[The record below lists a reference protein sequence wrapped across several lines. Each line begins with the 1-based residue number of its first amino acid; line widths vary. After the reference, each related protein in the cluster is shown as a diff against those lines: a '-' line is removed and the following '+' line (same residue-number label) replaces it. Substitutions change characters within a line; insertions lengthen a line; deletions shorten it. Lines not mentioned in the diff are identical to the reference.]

1 MELVTEPVVAVPDT
15 ADRVHA
21 EFRDDL
27 DCRSGKIARLWV
39 CGNILRMANMR
50 ADAHN
55 LAEPA
60 RAAAAPLAERAAGQH
75 RQGWAVPGMVPTEA
89 VRDHRF
95 MDDNNEFH
103 PESIEPSDDP
113 GVRISAL
120 NGATIIV
127 RTDLATRLV
136 TLDLEDPEGMLVA
149 SRVLGGEDLQRLVD
163 ALTEASERAHN
174 SDGPVVVDVSQVIGR
189 D

>member
-1 MELVTEPVVAVPDT
+1 MDPTAAVS
-15 ADRVHA
+15 
-21 EFRDDL
+21 DD
-27 DCRSGKIARLWV
+27 
-39 CGNILRMANMR
+39 
-50 ADAHN
+50 
-55 LAEPA
+55 
-60 RAAAAPLAERAAGQH
+60 
-75 RQGWAVPGMVPTEA
+75 
-89 VRDHRF
+89 RF
-95 MDDNNEFH
+95 MDDDNEF
-103 PESIEPSDDP
+103 PIDP

-163 ALTEASERAHN
+163 ALTEASERAHT

>member
-1 MELVTEPVVAVPDT
+1 MDPIAAVSD
-15 ADRVHA
+15 DR
-21 EFRDDL
+21 L
-27 DCRSGKIARLWV
+27 
-39 CGNILRMANMR
+39 
-50 ADAHN
+50 
-55 LAEPA
+55 
-60 RAAAAPLAERAAGQH
+60 
-75 RQGWAVPGMVPTEA
+75 
-89 VRDHRF
+89 
-95 MDDNNEFH
+95 MDDDNEF
-103 PESIEPSDDP
+103 PTESIEPSDDP

-163 ALTEASERAHN
+163 ALTEASERSQT